1 MYTHRANMVP
11 EKTIYVVKVSR
22 ILEMSFAFYFVR
34 FIDDKMYDLHT
45 EVRIGVKYH
54 LEQT

>member
-1 MYTHRANMVP
+1 MVP
-11 EKTIYVVKVSR
+11 EKIIYVVKVSR